1 MCCSHPYGVSF
12 EDATSSFPF
21 TSIKPG
27 IGFFS
32 VILCKKKKGGKK
44 AAWLTEYGSHKG
56 QLGGMEKKKKKCVR
70 AHVYAGGTTVCFV
83 KRRDGN
89 KAMGVKLS

>member
-1 MCCSHPYGVSF
+1 MVSPLRMQPPHF
-12 EDATSSFPF
+12 HSRQSSRALVFLALF
-21 TSIKPG
+21 C
-27 IGFFS
+27 
-32 VILCKKKKGGKK
+32 VKKKKGGKK